1 MLVMDVLYW
10 ITAAGIVSM
19 SRAAFVFGLFLL
31 IVPSVL
37 NPIIL
42 RQAPK
47 LTLIVFFYL
56 LAFINSIRGTF
67 AFHEYMGRNDARH

>member
-67 AFHEYMGRNDARH
+67 AFHEYMARKDVRH